1 MSPAAVGHAKI
12 ADLWGVIDA
21 AVDDYSPQLP
31 LVMRQ
36 RVRSELRHAHE
47 QLTQGCGAD
56 AVAEA
61 RAIAETT
68 GMPAAHLLLA
78 AALFEIHQPLSALA
92 TLFDLEQNQSEFA
105 EGHFIQGLILYAL
118 DRRAEA
124 RSVLQRA
131 VQRKPDLMPGWKLL
145 MQMALEEENRNA
157 AFLVFQEALR
167 YSMRYPRL
175 LSLQSCL
182 RQTPVFPRTASW
194 RMGVEQHP
202 VADESCTTPAY
213 ADQVPIPA

>member
-1 MSPAAVGHAKI
+1 MSPAGIGHPEV

-31 LVMRQ
+31 LAMRQ
-36 RVRSELRHAHE
+36 LARSELRHAHE
-47 QLTQGCGAD
+47 ELTQGHGEA
-56 AVAEA
+56 AVTEA
-61 RAIAETT
+61 RAIAAATN
-68 GMPAAHLLLA
+68 MPAAHLLLA

-92 TLFDLEQNQSEFA
+92 ALFALEQNQSEFA
-105 EGHFIQGLILYAL
+105 EGDFIQGLIFYAL

-145 MQMALEEENRNA
+145 MQMSLEEENRNA

-182 RQTPVFPRTASW
+182 RHKPVFPRMVTMLQGKAQPSA
-194 RMGVEQHP
+194 GGGS
-202 VADESCTTPAY
+202 ATPGY
-213 ADQVPIPA
+213 ADLVRIPA